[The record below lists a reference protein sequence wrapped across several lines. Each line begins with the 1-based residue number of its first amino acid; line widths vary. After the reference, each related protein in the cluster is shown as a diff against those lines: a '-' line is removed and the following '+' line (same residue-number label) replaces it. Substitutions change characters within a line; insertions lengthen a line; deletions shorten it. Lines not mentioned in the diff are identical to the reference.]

1 MIEQIF
7 LRAGH
12 NPPRGTLL
20 ISPPSN
26 PSSTLMKEPIAESK
40 MHALDYW
47 QVVRNRWGTI
57 LLTFL
62 LVCLAA
68 LIIVNLLEKKHV
80 GRVKLQVHNE
90 SRNGLFER
98 GGGGQSSTWLETEFK
113 IITSRENFMNVVH
126 TKGLTK
132 RWNLGNDDNAAVD
145 KLARMVET
153 SEERGTD
160 LIAIEVFSPR
170 MEEAAELANSIADS
184 YEERRIDYDKNKME
198 KAVNVLQGELD
209 HQEKNVEDKRVA
221 MLQIMKKYNIV
232 DFSGVHGGFGNMFG
246 STVDDGTSESFKGQ
260 KAGMVSFEN
269 EVNKTEAQLNALREI
284 KDQDELIE
292 IASGMGLEGITIK
305 ESLPKFHQAKN
316 ELQAMQD
323 GGLGGQHPAVIAER
337 GMVENLKK
345 ELANAV
351 EGLKKTLDT
360 KVTIARAGL
369 KSLQDSSN
377 GAQTGLVA
385 DKARQSEYFNAKRE
399 YEQQFTLLNE
409 MREHILKQRVDL
421 EMPNAP
427 IQRHENAYP
436 SPDVAR
442 PNMQLLLSIGGVI
455 GLVLGLVLAFFLEYL
470 DTSVKTLDDVERY
483 LGVPV
488 LAVIPKDVGVLH
500 KQSGLSP
507 DAEAYR
513 ILRTNIEFNRKSADA
528 NAITIVSGGAGE
540 GKSTTLVNLAY
551 ICAQGG
557 YNTLMIDGDLRRP
570 KLHTFFDI
578 NNSVGLTNY
587 LTTALM
593 LEDVILQTPI
603 DNLYFMP
610 SGILPA
616 DAAGILNSRRMSELI
631 QDLKNRFDLVL
642 IDSPPIL
649 GVSDASV
656 LASEVDLTIIVIQ
669 HRKLP
674 RNMLLRV
681 KQAVENVGGNVL
693 GVVLNN
699 VDVRSDS
706 QYQYYTSYYTYYSP
720 TSGDSKPKSR
730 PSREKA
736 VAGAG
741 AAPQPIAQPQDE
753 DEQY

>member
-1 MIEQIF
+1 M
-7 LRAGH
+7 R
-12 NPPRGTLL
+12 
-20 ISPPSN
+20 
-26 PSSTLMKEPIAESK
+26 EPIAETK

-57 LLTFL
+57 LLSFL

-68 LIIVNLLEKKHV
+68 LIIVNLLEKKYK
-80 GRVKLQVHNE
+80 GTVKIQIHRDLSKNI
-90 SRNGLFER
+90 FER
-98 GGGGQSSTWLETEFK
+98 DNAGMSSTWLETEFSN
-113 IITSRENFMNVVH
+113 ITARESLIRVVQ
-126 TKGLTK
+126 KLNLVK
-132 RWNLGNDDNAAVD
+132 RWNLGNEEQAAVG
-145 KLARMVET
+145 KLKQMIET
-153 SEERGTD
+153 NEERGTD
-160 LIAIEVFSPR
+160 IIAIDCYSPR
-170 MEEAAELANSIADS
+170 PEEAAELANAVAEA
-184 YEERRIDYDKNKME
+184 YEERRKGYE
-198 KAVNVLQGELD
+198 KGRSEDAVNMLQSELD
-209 HQEKNVEDKRVA
+209 SQENKVEAKRVR
-221 MLQIMKKYNIV
+221 MLDIMKKYDII
-232 DFSGVHGGFGNMFG
+232 DFSGVHGVFNSLSG
-246 STVDDGTSESFKGQ
+246 SVDNGSDVTFKQARARMAEYEEEVGKLES
-260 KAGMVSFEN
+260 
-269 EVNKTEAQLNALREI
+269 QLNALKGI
-284 KDQDELIE
+284 SDQDELIE
-292 IASGMGLEGITIK
+292 QAASMRLEGITIQ
-305 ESLPKFHQAKN
+305 ESLPKFHQAKL
-316 ELQAMQD
+316 ELGLLKD
-323 GGLGGQHPAVIAER
+323 GGLGDKHPKVIAAR
-337 GMVENLKK
+337 GQVASLSKD
-345 ELANAV
+345 LGVAV
-351 EGLKKTLDT
+351 EGLKKALDT
-360 KVTIARAGL
+360 RIQIAKAGL
-369 KSLQDSSN
+369 DSLKKRNEEDQSS
-377 GAQTGLVA
+377 LVG
-385 DKARQSEYFNAKRE
+385 DKARQSEYLMSKRE
-399 YEQQFTLLNE
+399 YEQQFALLNE
-409 MREHILKQRVDL
+409 MREHILKQKVDL
-421 EMPNAP
+421 QMPMMP
-427 IQRHENAYP
+427 VQIHENAYVNRE
-436 SPDVAR
+436 VAR
-442 PNMQLLLSIGGVI
+442 PNVQLLLGIGAGI
-455 GLVLGLVLAFFLEYL
+455 GLILGMVLAFFLEYL

-720 TSGDSKPKSR
+720 TSAEGKPKSR
-730 PSREKA
+730 PSRDKSSS
-736 VAGAG
+736 GSS
-741 AAPQPIAQPQDE
+741 AAAQPASTGGPD
-753 DEQY
+753 DDNY

>member
-1 MIEQIF
+1 MREQI
-7 LRAGH
+7 
-12 NPPRGTLL
+12 T
-20 ISPPSN
+20 
-26 PSSTLMKEPIAESK
+26 ESK

-62 LVCLAA
+62 LVCLSAM
-68 LIIVNLLEKKHV
+68 IIISLLEKKHI
-80 GRVKLQVHNE
+80 GRVRIQVQHDSQGTVFNK
-90 SRNGLFER
+90 NYV
-98 GGGGQSSTWLETEFK
+98 GGSGNWLETEFK
-113 IITSRENFMNVVH
+113 IITARETMLRVVR
-126 TKGLTK
+126 KLGLAK
-132 RWNLGNDDNAAVD
+132 KWNLGTDENTTIA
-145 KLARMVET
+145 KLTGMVET

-160 LIAIEVFSPR
+160 IIAIEVYSPKPD
-170 MEEAAELANSIADS
+170 EAAELANAVADA
-184 YEERRIDYDKNKME
+184 YEERRKETE
-198 KAVNVLQGELD
+198 KGRSESAINMLAMELD
-209 HQEKNVEDKRVA
+209 DQRKQVDSKRIE
-221 MLQIMKKYNIV
+221 MIRIMKQYNII
-232 DFSGVHGGFGNMFG
+232 DFSGMSGWIGAENSVANP
-246 STVDDGTSESFKGQ
+246 DQGTYTSARQHQEDFRRE
-260 KAGMVSFEN
+260 VSNLEL
-269 EVNKTEAQLNALREI
+269 QLNALLAI
-284 KDQDELIE
+284 KEQDRLIE
-292 IASGMGLEGITIK
+292 YAGTLNIEGMSIK
-305 ESLPKFHQAKN
+305 ETLPKFR
-316 ELQAMQD
+316 AMQLEVGFLKD
-323 GGLGGQHPAVIAER
+323 GGLGDKHPRVIAAR
-337 GMVENLKK
+337 GQVENMSKQLTR
-345 ELANAV
+345 AV
-351 EGLKKTLDT
+351 ESFKDT
-360 KVTIARAGL
+360 IQTRIDIAKA
-369 KSLQDSSN
+369 SLQALEES
-377 GAQTGLVA
+377 TGKSEEKLVG
-385 DKARQSEYFNAKRE
+385 DKSRHAEYLTAKKE
-399 YEQQFTLLNE
+399 YEQQFLLLQQ
-409 MREHILKQRVDL
+409 MQEHILKQKVDL
-421 EMPNAP
+421 EMPMMP
-427 IQRHENAYP
+427 VVRHENAFQ
-436 SPDVAR
+436 SNEVVR
-442 PNMQLLLSIGGVI
+442 PNTQMLLAVGSMV
-455 GLVLGLVLAFFLEYL
+455 GLVLGIVLAFFLEYM

-587 LTTALM
+587 LTTALQ

-674 RNMLLRV
+674 RNMLMRV

-720 TSGDSKPKSR
+720 TSAESKPKSR
-730 PSREKA
+730 PSRDKS
-736 VAGAG
+736 
-741 AAPQPIAQPQDE
+741 AASAPSQPTSAPLSGE
-753 DEQY
+753 DEEY